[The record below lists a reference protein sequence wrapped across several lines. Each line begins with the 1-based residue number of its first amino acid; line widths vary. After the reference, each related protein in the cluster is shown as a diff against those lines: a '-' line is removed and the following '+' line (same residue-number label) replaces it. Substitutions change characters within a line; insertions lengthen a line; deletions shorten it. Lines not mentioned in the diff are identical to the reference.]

1 MMMIMMGGGWSSRE
15 AERDSRESEREGQ
28 GKAGSGGRSGGEG
41 DCFCRLLFSRVG
53 AAGGR
58 RRRENKRNKLIR

>member
-15 AERDSRESEREGQ
+15 AERDSREREGQ

-53 AAGGR
+53 AEAQKG
-58 RRRENKRNKLIR
+58 K